1 MVKHVIIWTLKPEFT
16 PEEKRAA
23 AEKIKSSLEG
33 LMGKIDGMTDVKVN
47 IDFLPSSTGDVMLDT
62 TFTDENALKAYQ
74 VHPDHVYAANT
85 YVRPVTADRKCVD
98 YQC

>member
-33 LMGKIDGMTDVKVN
+33 LMGKINGMTSVKVN
-47 IDFLPSSTGDVMLDT
+47 IDLLPSSTGDVMLDT
-62 TFTDENALKAYQ
+62 EFTDENALKAYQ

-85 YVRPVTADRKCVD
+85 YVRPVIADRKCVD

>member
-33 LMGKIDGMTDVKVN
+33 LMGKIDGMTSVKVN
-47 IDFLPSSTGDVMLDT
+47 IDLLPSSTGDVMLDT
-62 TFTDENALKAYQ
+62 EFTDENALKAYQ
-74 VHPDHVYAANT
+74 VHPDHVCAPCHC
-85 YVRPVTADRKCVD
+85 RQKMR
-98 YQC
+98 

>member
-33 LMGKIDGMTDVKVN
+33 LMGKIDGMTSVKVN
-47 IDFLPSSTGDVMLDT
+47 IDLLPSSTGDVMLDT
-62 TFTDENALKAYQ
+62 EFTDENALKAYQ

-85 YVRPVTADRKCVD
+85 YVRPVTADR
-98 YQC
+98 

>member
-33 LMGKIDGMTDVKVN
+33 LMGKIDGMTSVKVN
-47 IDFLPSSTGDVMLDT
+47 IDLLPSSTGDVMLDT

>member
-33 LMGKIDGMTDVKVN
+33 LMGKIDGMTSVKVN
-47 IDFLPSSTGDVMLDT
+47 IDLLPSSTGDIMLDT
-62 TFTDENALKAYQ
+62 EFTDENALKAYQ

>member
-33 LMGKIDGMTDVKVN
+33 LMGKIDGMTSVKVN
-47 IDFLPSSTGDVMLDT
+47 IDLLPSSTGDVMLDT

-85 YVRPVTADRKCVD
+85 YVHPVTADRKCVD